1 MGVSFFSVD
10 NYQGS
15 TPLMAGIQRDVK
27 LYDIEEVPV
36 YTASDVNKFL
46 TVMSDGSLRW
56 LGLSESYIVELIGG
70 GGDTGNAAGLEDNV
84 SLQLFGG
91 ATVDGG
97 VLNAPNAGDYA
108 TLPHAAEYEIAE
120 AKTFSM
126 WFKTSDLTALD
137 FDDNYTLIS
146 KWRHSDRS
154 GYILS
159 IGKGVDSKN
168 TVQNYMNNNGWGTN
182 GYVRFIACNPA
193 STHSIDSSTFYK
205 LNKNVED
212 NQWHHIVF
220 QIDNVAVGVQPV
232 TRVFLDGVLLSE
244 SVGSRNS
251 GSTLQLPAANG
262 WLTDN
267 FYVEQSTPTI
277 PLNIA
282 AHSYSPGFRTFRGS
296 LDGVSID
303 SGIMTDS
310 QISDLFNAGRVT
322 PEQPAAPVG
331 IALNQIED
339 DTENYGLW
347 YGMTRN
353 LSEGTIVKGSR
364 TDGMLRSLGSSVDLG
379 VRQDTTFTMWLKT
392 GTHSGA
398 TELIKWGGWS
408 DTLHKGLYVEHDT
421 RTTISG
427 ISSANNAILSGYTDG
442 HIKIKV
448 FDQLKTSSNWYQYTS
463 FFKMP
468 KNIRDNQWHQVV
480 VQFSNVGSGL
490 GNSYAKVY
498 VDGVKIT
505 ECFRGN
511 DRVGSGADGSLQ
523 LRGNII
529 DTQGSVYVTCTRGFP
544 QGSEFDNI
552 TIQNEILT
560 DQDVVDSY
568 NTGRI

>member
-1 MGVSFFSVD
+1 MKKQKFMKLSAFTSEPALENAFAAPGSHNGEISVVFRGKNVSIHGWDGSAWTTIYTWNSLDKQFTFENTYQNYFLKSLTGQEESMGVSFFSVD

-244 SVGSRNS
+244 SVGFRNS
-251 GSTLQLPAANG
+251 GSTL
-262 WLTDN
+262 
-267 FYVEQSTPTI
+267 
-277 PLNIA
+277 
-282 AHSYSPGFRTFRGS
+282 
-296 LDGVSID
+296 
-303 SGIMTDS
+303 
-310 QISDLFNAGRVT
+310 
-322 PEQPAAPVG
+322 
-331 IALNQIED
+331 
-339 DTENYGLW
+339 
-347 YGMTRN
+347 
-353 LSEGTIVKGSR
+353 
-364 TDGMLRSLGSSVDLG
+364 
-379 VRQDTTFTMWLKT
+379 
-392 GTHSGA
+392 
-398 TELIKWGGWS
+398 
-408 DTLHKGLYVEHDT
+408 
-421 RTTISG
+421 
-427 ISSANNAILSGYTDG
+427 
-442 HIKIKV
+442 
-448 FDQLKTSSNWYQYTS
+448 
-463 FFKMP
+463 
-468 KNIRDNQWHQVV
+468 
-480 VQFSNVGSGL
+480 
-490 GNSYAKVY
+490 
-498 VDGVKIT
+498 
-505 ECFRGN
+505 
-511 DRVGSGADGSLQ
+511 
-523 LRGNII
+523 
-529 DTQGSVYVTCTRGFP
+529 
-544 QGSEFDNI
+544 
-552 TIQNEILT
+552 
-560 DQDVVDSY
+560 
-568 NTGRI
+568 